1 MLSIRCPACGQRF
14 NVEQD
19 LRGRV
24 VECGECDERFEI
36 TESIIVKGRKF
47 YPGEHRDPLLDH
59 VFRVDRPIPPV
70 NDLAMTQAYAAQAT
84 PTVDEPNSP
93 LRVIMGLAGVFGMII
108 TALILVLGADRGG
121 VLDGM
126 TTDKR
131 LVVAAFAG
139 LFGSV
144 LVVLSNPKKRLL
156 ALIASMAMAVG
167 MLSLP
172 LIFTGGSKPLGSDT
186 QLKYANEEPE
196 LVVKSAPSNKESE
209 LREII
214 GTDPLVAEI
223 ARLDSIG
230 SDLKAVGLWLKN
242 LKVRNCLLV
251 RDYILRETNAD
262 LQSHYYP
269 RDNGDFLMVVTGI
282 KESADQLAIIAAAL
296 GNVENV
302 YSDLSVVQVTVDN
315 ERFLAGPID
324 QLSNPEDPDFYLLNR
339 IELESI
345 DPDRVAA
352 SVKRLA
358 DVEPKLFRKDITE
371 RLIRLLGNKWILFK
385 SDICR
390 ALLVWSDEPGRA
402 GEVVLKEIEKMVGQ
416 NLDVPEEMI
425 ALSIKEQAPGTAPI
439 LHKLWLKSPV
449 IWERYYINLGKDA
462 EKNMLGFFDQT
473 TGSFRQSAIR
483 ILGSTGGAESLDLM
497 RKISETTTEVETK
510 ILIRNAIRSISER
523 MKQGE

>member
-1 MLSIRCPACGQRF
+1 MLLIRCPACGQRF

-36 TESIIVKGRKF
+36 TESVIVKGRKF
-47 YPGEHRDPLLDH
+47 YPGERRDPLLDH
-59 VFRVDRPIPPV
+59 VYRVDRPIPPV
-70 NDLAMTQAYAAQAT
+70 NDFEMTHAYAAQAT
-84 PTVDEPNSP
+84 PSVDEANSP
-93 LRVIMGLAGVFGMII
+93 LRVIMGLAGIFGVII

-131 LVVAAFAG
+131 LLVAAFAG

-144 LVVLSNPKKRLL
+144 LLVISNPKKRIIALL
-156 ALIASMAMAVG
+156 ASTAMAVG
-167 MLSLP
+167 MLALP
-172 LIFTGGSKPLGSDT
+172 LIFTGGSIPLGVDST
-186 QLKYANEEPE
+186 FKYVDKNPEFVPEPRQTTEEPE
-196 LVVKSAPSNKESE
+196 LRE
-209 LREII
+209 LI
-214 GTDPLVAEI
+214 GTAPLVAEI
-223 ARLDSIG
+223 ERLDSTG

-282 KESADQLAIIAAAL
+282 KESADELAIIAAAL
-296 GNVENV
+296 GKVENV
-302 YSDLSVVQVTVDN
+302 FSDLSVVQVMVDN
-315 ERFLAGPID
+315 DKFLAGPIE
-324 QLSNPEDPDFYLLNR
+324 QLSNPDDPDFYLLNK

-345 DPDRVAA
+345 DPDRVEA

-390 ALLVWSDEPGRA
+390 ALLVWSDEPGPA
-402 GEVVLKEIEKMVGQ
+402 GEVALKEIDRLIGQ

-425 ALSIKEQAPGTAPI
+425 ALSIKQKTTGTAAVV
-439 LHKLWLKSPV
+439 HKLWLKAPV
-449 IWERYYINLGKDA
+449 IWERYYIDLGEDA
-462 EKNMLGFFDQT
+462 ETSILAFLEET
-473 TGSFRQSAIR
+473 EGSGRQSAIR
-483 ILGSTGGAESLDLM
+483 ILGATGGVKSLDLM
-497 RKISETTTEVETK
+497 KKISETTTETETK

-523 MKQGE
+523 IKQGE